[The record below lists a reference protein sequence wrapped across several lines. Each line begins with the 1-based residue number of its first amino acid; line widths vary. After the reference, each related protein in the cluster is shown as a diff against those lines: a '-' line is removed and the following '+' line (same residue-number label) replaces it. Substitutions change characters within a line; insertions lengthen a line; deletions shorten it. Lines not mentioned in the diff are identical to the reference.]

1 MTSLFSDFEDISK
14 NEENNI
20 DNVDSIPIE
29 HASDEEGD
37 ANSAPSVDGSHVTS
51 STLRSQRT
59 IKGLRSP
66 LMMSDLITVVGEMAS
81 AIKNSTHWTEI
92 VYAKVMEA

>member
-1 MTSLFSDFEDISK
+1 MTPLFSDFEDISK

-37 ANSAPSVDGSHVTS
+37 ANSALPIDSSPATL
-51 STLRSQRT
+51 STLRSHHT
-59 IKGLRSP
+59 SKGP
-66 LMMSDLITVVGEMAS
+66 
-81 AIKNSTHWTEI
+81 
-92 VYAKVMEA
+92 